1 MYLFILVL
9 GLLIGSFL
17 NVCIWRIP
25 RRESIVYPGSHCP
38 KCNTTLKPMDLIPV
52 FSFLVYRGK
61 CRYCD
66 VKISMQYPIIELM
79 HAMIYLFLYYRY
91 GYSLE
96 FMEYALLSSLII
108 VISFIDIDHQIIPD
122 GLIWLGFV
130 FAFIFNIHSF
140 FVNFT
145 NLYNSVLGLL
155 IGGGF
160 FLLIALITNGGMG
173 GGDIKLMGMLGFWLR
188 WKWILLIMFL
198 SFVIGA
204 FISVCLIITKQK
216 GRKDMIPFGPFIG
229 FATLMT
235 VYYGNDIIYY
245 YITYFYNIG

>member
-1 MYLFILVL
+1 MYIFIIAL

-25 RRESIVYPGSHCP
+25 REESIAYPGSHCP
-38 KCNTTLKPMDLIPV
+38 KCNTTLKPIDLIPV
-52 FSFLVYRGK
+52 FSFLVYKGK
-61 CRYCD
+61 CRYCG
-66 VKISMQYPIIELM
+66 VKISMQYPLIELM

-96 FMEYALLSSLII
+96 FIEYAILSSLII
-108 VISFIDIDHQIIPD
+108 VISFIDMYHQIIPD
-122 GLIWLGFV
+122 GLILFGFV
-130 FAFIFNIHSF
+130 FAFIFNVHSF
-140 FVNFT
+140 FMDFT
-145 NLYNSVLGLL
+145 NLYNSIVGLL

-160 FLLIALITNGGMG
+160 FLLIAIVTNGAMG
-173 GGDIKLMGMLGFWLR
+173 GGDIKLMGMLGFWLG

-198 SFVIGA
+198 SFVIGGI
-204 FISVCLIITKQK
+204 ISVGLVISKKK

-229 FATLMT
+229 LATLMT

-245 YITYFYNIG
+245 YTNYFYKIY